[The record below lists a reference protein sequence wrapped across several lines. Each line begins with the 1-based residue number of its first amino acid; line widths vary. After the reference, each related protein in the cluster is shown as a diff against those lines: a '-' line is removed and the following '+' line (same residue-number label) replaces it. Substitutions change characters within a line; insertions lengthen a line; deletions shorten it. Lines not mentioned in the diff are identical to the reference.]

1 MNSNANTK
9 ACQNRGFL
17 IAAPSSGSGK
27 TTITLGLLRLFAQR
41 GMTVQPFKCGP
52 DYLDTMLHAMAAST
66 GEASRPG
73 LNLDTFMASKA
84 HVRSLFARHAATAE
98 ISVVEGV
105 MGLFDGAERS
115 AGSSAEIAALLDLP
129 VIMVIDGSKMAY
141 SAAPM
146 LYGYK
151 NFDPSVNVAGVI
163 FNCVGSESHY
173 SYLEAAA
180 KDAGVEPL
188 GYLPR
193 NSAITID
200 ERHLGLNTST
210 DYDRQGMID
219 AMADHIEKTVD
230 IDRLL
235 ELAQITLPAPE
246 QARPHVAPS
255 GKVIAVA
262 LDEAFN
268 FIYHDN
274 IETLR
279 RYGEVRFFSPLHDKR
294 LPEAD
299 LVYLAGGYPEL
310 HAARLAA
317 NESMRDS
324 IAAWCNNGGATWGEC
339 GGLMYLGKTL
349 TLADGTAYPMCGALD
364 LDTTMQEARLTL
376 GYRKVYPAGTSGVEL
391 RGHEFHYSRI
401 SRQGDLRNIA
411 EVRNA
416 RDEQVPTSLFRTGN
430 TIASYLH
437 LYWGE
442 STNNNHLTILDT
454 LFSESPTPL

>member
-1 MNSNANTK
+1 MSSNEVRT
-9 ACQNRGFL
+9 QTRGFL
-17 IAAPSSGSGK
+17 VAAPSSGSGK
-27 TTITLGLLRLFAQR
+27 TTITLGLLRLFARR
-41 GMTVQPFKCGP
+41 GMSVQPFKCGP

-66 GEASRPG
+66 GNTSRPG
-73 LNLDTFMASKA
+73 LNLDTFMASKQ
-84 HVRSLFARHAATAE
+84 HVRSLFARHASTAE

-105 MGLFDGAERS
+105 MGLFDGAEKS
-115 AGSSAEIAALLDLP
+115 DGSSAEIAALLGLP

-151 NFDPSVNVAGVI
+151 NFDPSVKIAGVI
-163 FNCVGSESHY
+163 FNGVGSASHY

-180 KDAGVEPL
+180 KDVGVEPL

-200 ERHLGLNTST
+200 ERHLGLNTSAE
-210 DYDRQGMID
+210 YDRQAIID
-219 AMADHIEKTVD
+219 AMANHIEKTVN
-230 IDRLL
+230 IERLL
-235 ELAQITLPAPE
+235 EVARIELQE
-246 QARPHVAPS
+246 VEKVQARTRTP

-262 LDEAFN
+262 RDEAFN
-268 FIYHDN
+268 FIYHAN
-274 IETLR
+274 IEALS
-279 RYGEVRFFSPLHDKR
+279 RYGEIRFFSPLHDET

-310 HAARLAA
+310 HAQALAENA
-317 NESMRDS
+317 SMRKS
-324 IAAWCNNGGATWGEC
+324 VAGWCQRGGATWAEC
-339 GGLMYLGKTL
+339 GGLMYLGQTL
-349 TLADGTAYPMCGALD
+349 TLADGATFPMCGVLD

-376 GYRKVYPAGTSGVEL
+376 GYRKVYPAGAEDVEL
-391 RGHEFHYSRI
+391 RGHEFHYSQI
-401 SRQGDLRNIA
+401 SRQGEIDTIA

-416 RDEQVPTSLFRTGN
+416 RDQEVPTSLFRVGN

-442 STNNNHLTILDT
+442 RDHLANW
-454 LFSESPTPL
+454 FF

>member
-1 MNSNANTK
+1 MSSRNTG
-9 ACQNRGFL
+9 AQSRPGRGFL

-27 TTITLGLLRLFAQR
+27 TTITLGLLRLLARR
-41 GMTVQPFKCGP
+41 GLTVQPFKCGP
-52 DYLDTMLHAMAAST
+52 DYLDTMLHSMAAATES
-66 GEASRPG
+66 ASRPG

-84 HVRSLFARHAATAE
+84 HVRSLFARHAAKAD

-115 AGSSAEIAALLDLP
+115 DGSSAEIAALLKLP

-141 SAAPM
+141 SAAPI
-146 LYGYK
+146 LYGFK

-163 FNCVGSESHY
+163 FNRVGSASHY

-180 KDAGVEPL
+180 KDVGVEPL

-200 ERHLGLNTST
+200 ERHLGLNISAE
-210 DYDRQGMID
+210 YDRQGIID
-219 AMADHIEKTVD
+219 RMAVHIEKTVD
-230 IDRLL
+230 IARLL
-235 ELAQITLPAPE
+235 ELATITLPEPETTRAP
-246 QARPHVAPS
+246 VSPS

-262 LDEAFN
+262 HDETFN

-274 IETLR
+274 IETLS
-279 RYGEVRFFSPLHDKR
+279 RYGEVRYFSPLHDPE
-294 LPEAD
+294 LPESD

-310 HAARLAA
+310 HAAGLSA
-317 NESMRDS
+317 NESMRKS
-324 IAAWCNNGGATWGEC
+324 ITTWCRNGGATYAEC
-339 GGLMYLGKTL
+339 GGLMYLGHTL
-349 TLADGTAYPMCGALD
+349 TIADGTAFPMCSALD

-376 GYRKVYPAGTSGVEL
+376 GYRKVCPTGTDGVEL

-401 SRQGDLRNIA
+401 TRQGDIQTIA
-411 EVRNA
+411 EIRNA
-416 RDEQVPTSLFRTGN
+416 RDKQVETKLFRTAN

-442 STNNNHLTILDT
+442 QDNLTNWFPILNT
-454 LFSESPTPL
+454 L

>member
-1 MNSNANTK
+1 MQSNASAETR
-9 ACQNRGFL
+9 QSRGFL

-27 TTITLGLLRLFAQR
+27 TTITLGLLRLLARR
-41 GMTVQPFKCGP
+41 GLAVQPFKCGP
-52 DYLDTMLHAMAAST
+52 DYLDTMLHAMAASK
-66 GEASRPG
+66 GETARPG

-84 HVRSLFARHAATAE
+84 HVRSLFARHASTAE

-105 MGLFDGAERS
+105 MGLFDGAEKS
-115 AGSSAEIAALLDLP
+115 DGSSAEIASLLGLP

-141 SAAPM
+141 SAAPI
-146 LYGYK
+146 LYGFK
-151 NFDPSVNVAGVI
+151 HFDPSVNVAGVI
-163 FNCVGSESHY
+163 FNRVGSASHY

-180 KDAGVEPL
+180 LDAGVEPL

-200 ERHLGLNTST
+200 ERHLGLNTSEE
-210 DYDRQGMID
+210 YDRQGIID
-219 AMADHIEKTVD
+219 AMADHIEKTVN
-230 IDRLL
+230 IERLL
-235 ELAQITLPAPE
+235 EVAKIELPEAEAGQTRTRTP
-246 QARPHVAPS
+246 

-262 LDEAFN
+262 KDEAFN

-274 IETLR
+274 IEALS
-279 RYGEVRFFSPLHDKR
+279 RYGEVRYFSPLHDET

-310 HAARLAA
+310 HARALAENA
-317 NESMRDS
+317 SMRHA
-324 IAAWCNNGGATWGEC
+324 IAAWCRNGGATWAEC
-339 GGLMYLGKTL
+339 GGLMYLGQRL
-349 TLADGTAYPMCGALD
+349 TLADGATYPMCGVLD

-376 GYRKVYPAGTSGVEL
+376 GYRMVYPAGADGVEL

-401 SRQGDLRNIA
+401 SRQGEIDAIA
-411 EVRNA
+411 EIRNA
-416 RDEQVPTSLFRTGN
+416 RDQQVDTKLFRTSN

-442 STNNNHLTILDT
+442 RDNLANWFPALT
-454 LFSESPTPL
+454 PP

>member
-1 MNSNANTK
+1 MQSNAG
-9 ACQNRGFL
+9 AEIRQNRGFL

-27 TTITLGLLRLFAQR
+27 TTITLGLLRLFSRR
-41 GMTVQPFKCGP
+41 GLAVQPFKCGP

-66 GEASRPG
+66 GDTSRPG
-73 LNLDTFMASKA
+73 LNLDTFMASKQHA
-84 HVRSLFARHAATAE
+84 RSLFARHASTAE

-105 MGLFDGAERS
+105 MGLFDGAEKS
-115 AGSSAEIAALLDLP
+115 DGSSAEIAALLGLP

-163 FNCVGSESHY
+163 FNRVGSASHY

-180 KDAGVEPL
+180 KDAGVLPL

-200 ERHLGLNTST
+200 ERHLGLNTSAE
-210 DYDRQGMID
+210 YDRQGIID

-235 ELAQITLPAPE
+235 ELAKIELPEIEATRPT
-246 QARPHVAPS
+246 ARKS
-255 GKVIAVA
+255 GKIIAVA
-262 LDEAFN
+262 KDEAFN
-268 FIYHDN
+268 FIYHAN
-274 IETLR
+274 IETLG
-279 RYGEVRFFSPLHDKR
+279 RYGEVRFFSPLHDR
-294 LPEAD
+294 ELPEAD
-299 LVYLAGGYPEL
+299 LIYLAGGYPEL
-310 HAARLAA
+310 HAEALAD
-317 NESMRDS
+317 NGPMRDA
-324 IAAWCNNGGATWGEC
+324 IAEWCRSGGATYAEC
-339 GGLMYLGKTL
+339 GGLMYLGRTL
-349 TLADGTAYPMCGALD
+349 TLADGVAYPMCSALD

-376 GYRKVYPAGTSGVEL
+376 GYRKVYPTGADGVEL

-401 SRQGDLRNIA
+401 SRQGEINTIA
-411 EVRNA
+411 EIRNA
-416 RDEQVPTSLFRTGN
+416 RDETVPTSLFRAGN

-437 LYWGE
+437 LYWGD
-442 STNNNHLTILDT
+442 SANNQHLFILDA
-454 LFSESPTPL
+454 LMVGLKTPV

>member
-1 MNSNANTK
+1 MKSNEART
-9 ACQNRGFL
+9 QTRGFL

-27 TTITLGLLRLFAQR
+27 TTITLGLLRLFARR
-41 GMTVQPFKCGP
+41 GMSVQPFKCGP
-52 DYLDTMLHAMAAST
+52 DYLDTMLHSMAAST

-84 HVRSLFARHAATAE
+84 HVRSLFARHASTAE

-105 MGLFDGAERS
+105 MGLFDGAEKS
-115 AGSSAEIAALLDLP
+115 DGSSAEIAALLGLP

-151 NFDPSVNVAGVI
+151 HFDPSVKVAGVI
-163 FNCVGSESHY
+163 FNRVGSASHY

-180 KDAGVEPL
+180 KDVGVEPL

-193 NSAITID
+193 NSDITID
-200 ERHLGLNTST
+200 ERHLGLNTSAE
-210 DYDRQGMID
+210 YDRQGIID
-219 AMADHIEKTVD
+219 AMADHIEKTVN
-230 IDRLL
+230 IERLL
-235 ELAQITLPAPE
+235 EVARIELPE
-246 QARPHVAPS
+246 VEKVQARTRTP

-262 LDEAFN
+262 RDEAFN

-274 IETLR
+274 IEALS
-279 RYGEVRFFSPLHDKR
+279 RYGEVRFFSPLHDEK

-310 HAARLAA
+310 HAQALAENA
-317 NESMRDS
+317 SMRKS
-324 IAAWCNNGGATWGEC
+324 VAAWCQSGGATWAEC
-339 GGLMYLGKTL
+339 GGLMYLGQRL
-349 TLADGTAYPMCGALD
+349 TLADGATYPMCGVLD

-376 GYRKVYPAGTSGVEL
+376 GYRKVYPTETEGVEL

-401 SRQGDLRNIA
+401 SRQGEIDTIA

-416 RDEQVPTSLFRTGN
+416 RDQEVPTSLFRVGN

-442 STNNNHLTILDT
+442 RDNLANW
-454 LFSESPTPL
+454 FF

>member
-1 MNSNANTK
+1 MDTH
-9 ACQNRGFL
+9 QDRGFL

-27 TTITLGLLRLFAQR
+27 TTITLGLLRLFARR
-41 GMTVQPFKCGP
+41 GLTVQPFKCGP
-52 DYLDTMLHAMAAST
+52 DYLDTMLHTMAVNT
-66 GEASRPG
+66 GATSKPG
-73 LNLDTFMASKA
+73 LNLDTFMASKE
-84 HVRSLFARHAATAE
+84 HVRSLFARHAASTDIA
-98 ISVVEGV
+98 VVEGV
-105 MGLFDGAERS
+105 MGLFDGAER
-115 AGSSAEIAALLDLP
+115 ADGSSAEIAALLGLP

-146 LYGYK
+146 LYGFK
-151 NFDPSVNVAGVI
+151 NFDPGVNVAGVI
-163 FNCVGSESHY
+163 FNRVGSASHY

-180 KDAGVEPL
+180 KDVNVEPL

-200 ERHLGLNTST
+200 ERHLGLNTSA
-210 DYDRQGMID
+210 DYDRQAIID

-230 IDRLL
+230 IERLL
-235 ELAQITLPAPE
+235 ELTTITLPKPE
-246 QARPHVAPS
+246 PARPHVAPS

-262 LDEAFN
+262 KDEAFN

-274 IETLR
+274 IETLS
-279 RYGEVRFFSPLHDKR
+279 RYGEVRFFSTLHDATI
-294 LPEAD
+294 PEAD

-310 HAARLAA
+310 HAAGLCA
-317 NESMRDS
+317 NESMRNS
-324 IAAWCNNGGATWGEC
+324 IAAWCRNGGATYGEC
-339 GGLMYLGKTL
+339 GGLMYLGNTL

-376 GYRKVYPAGTSGVEL
+376 GYRKVYPAETSGMEL

-411 EVRNA
+411 EIRNA
-416 RDEQVPTSLFRTGN
+416 RDEKIPTSLFRTGN

-442 STNNNHLTILDT
+442 QDNLANWFPT
-454 LFSESPTPL
+454 LKPD

>member
-1 MNSNANTK
+1 MSS
-9 ACQNRGFL
+9 NRGVL

-27 TTITLGLLRLFAQR
+27 TTITLGLLRLFARR
-41 GMTVQPFKCGP
+41 GMSVQPFKCGP
-52 DYLDTMLHAMAAST
+52 DYLDTILHAIAAST

-84 HVRSLFARHAATAE
+84 HVRSLFARHAATAD

-115 AGSSAEIAALLDLP
+115 DGSSAEIAALLGLP

-146 LYGYK
+146 LYGYRK
-151 NFDPSVNVAGVI
+151 FDPSVNVAGVI
-163 FNCVGSESHY
+163 FNGVGSASHY

-180 KDAGVEPL
+180 IDAGVEPL

-200 ERHLGLNTST
+200 ERHLGLNTSAG
-210 DYDRQGMID
+210 YNRQAIID
-219 AMADHIEKTVD
+219 AMADHLGKTVN
-230 IDRLL
+230 IERLL
-235 ELAQITLPAPE
+235 EVARIELPEAETLPPRME
-246 QARPHVAPS
+246 TPGR
-255 GKVIAVA
+255 VIAVA
-262 LDEAFN
+262 RDDAFN
-268 FIYHDN
+268 FIYHAN
-274 IETLR
+274 IETLS
-279 RYGEVRFFSPLHDKR
+279 RYGQVRFFSPLHDR
-294 LPEAD
+294 ELPRAD

-310 HAARLAA
+310 YAAELAA
-317 NESMRDS
+317 NNSMRQA
-324 IAAWCNNGGATWGEC
+324 IAERCQSGGATYGEC
-339 GGLMYLGKTL
+339 GGLMYLGHTL
-349 TLADGTAYPMCGALD
+349 TLSDGTSYPMCGALD

-376 GYRKVYPAGTSGVEL
+376 GYRKVYPTGTDGTEL

-401 SRQGDLRNIA
+401 SRQGELDTIA
-411 EVRNA
+411 EIRNA
-416 RDEQVPTSLFRTGN
+416 RDEAVPTSLFRAAN

-442 STNNNHLTILDT
+442 RDNLTNWFPALTQ
-454 LFSESPTPL
+454 P

>member
-1 MNSNANTK
+1 MQSNATHE
-9 ACQNRGFL
+9 NRGFL

-27 TTITLGLLRLFAQR
+27 TTITLGLLRLLARR
-41 GMTVQPFKCGP
+41 GLAVQPFKCGP

-66 GEASRPG
+66 GETARPG

-84 HVRSLFARHAATAE
+84 HVRSLFARHASTAE

-105 MGLFDGAERS
+105 MGLFDGAEKS
-115 AGSSAEIAALLDLP
+115 DGSSAEIAALLGLP

-146 LYGYK
+146 LFGFK
-151 NFDPSVNVAGVI
+151 NFDPSVNVTGVI
-163 FNCVGSESHY
+163 FNRVGSASHY

-180 KDAGVEPL
+180 IDVGVEPL

-200 ERHLGLNTST
+200 ERHLGLNTSAE
-210 DYDRQGMID
+210 YDRQAIID
-219 AMADHIEKTVD
+219 AMADHIEKTVN
-230 IDRLL
+230 IERLL
-235 ELAQITLPAPE
+235 EVAKIELPEAEAVQP
-246 QARPHVAPS
+246 ATRTPS
-255 GKVIAVA
+255 QVIAVA
-262 LDEAFN
+262 RDEAFN
-268 FIYHDN
+268 FIYHAN
-274 IETLR
+274 IEALS
-279 RYGEVRFFSPLHDKR
+279 RYGEVRFFSPLHDER
-294 LPEAD
+294 LPDAD

-310 HAARLAA
+310 HAQALAENA
-317 NESMRDS
+317 AMRHA
-324 IAAWCNNGGATWGEC
+324 IAAWCRSGGATYAEC

-349 TLADGTAYPMCGALD
+349 TLADGAAWPMCGALD

-376 GYRKVYPAGTSGVEL
+376 GYRKVWPAEADGVEL

-401 SRQGDLRNIA
+401 SRQGEIETIA
-411 EVRNA
+411 EIRNA
-416 RDEQVPTSLFRTGN
+416 RDQKVDTQLFRAGN

-442 STNNNHLTILDT
+442 RDNLANWFPSLR
-454 LFSESPTPL
+454 